1 LDLLK
6 LESLEFKLERERE
19 REIQN
24 KIKFIVS
31 DLTVTINK
39 YLIKMVNMP
48 STSALSTAQENNIK
62 IKMENTTEDS
72 KDDFSDPSSS
82 LTSISTSASAS
93 ASASMPP
100 RPPHR
105 EVARA
110 VQNLGNTW

>member
-6 LESLEFKLERERE
+6 LESLEFKLERE